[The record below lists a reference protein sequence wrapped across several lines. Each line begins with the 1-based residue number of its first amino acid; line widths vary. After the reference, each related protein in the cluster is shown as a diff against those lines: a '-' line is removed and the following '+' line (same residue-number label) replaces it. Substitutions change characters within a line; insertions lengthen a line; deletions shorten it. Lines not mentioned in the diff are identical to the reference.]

1 MAAIAGNAK
10 MADDKVVRIGGATA
24 SLADTALSV
33 PQLLSGGT
41 LDYLVFDY
49 LAEGSMGILGRLQA
63 ANPEMGYG
71 FYFLSL
77 HVGPYLED
85 ISAQGVKVVA
95 NAGGVNP
102 AGLVSALEQMIQAKG
117 LDLTVA
123 CVEGDDLRGRVDE
136 LRAAGH
142 RDMFIDT
149 PFPENVV
156 SANAYLGAFPIA
168 AALDAGAD
176 IVITG
181 RVVDSAVVL
190 GPLIHEFDWGL
201 EDLDRLAAG
210 TLAGHLLECGAQV
223 TGGTFTDWRDV
234 PDWGNIGFP
243 IGECRA
249 DGSVIIT
256 KPEGTGGL
264 VSIGT
269 VAEQILYE
277 VSDPADYI
285 VADVRCDFSHVQL
298 EQIGENRVRVSGAKG
313 RAPTDSYKACIT
325 FDGGWRTTAYQP
337 IIGEDAAE
345 KAKRQAQALFERGR
359 VLLRAANLP
368 DFTLTDTVLIG
379 GESSFGAHANP
390 GGGRELICKL
400 VVDHPDKEG
409 AEIFS
414 REQWAGISGMS
425 VGTSINLATQVTPMT
440 GVFLFLIDKESVAST
455 LTINGAT
462 QDIAVA
468 SGVPV
473 SEPASVPSAQKP
485 FQSSESGATVNL
497 VDLAWARSGD
507 KGHLFNVAVIA
518 RQPEYLPYLRSALTI
533 EAVSDWYSHLGP
545 EGQSPRV
552 ETFEAPGL
560 HALNFVIHDALTGGI
575 NASTRLDPA
584 AKGMAQ
590 MLLRFPIQVSAAL
603 AAELKHK
610 AISKG
615 GSHA

>member
-1 MAAIAGNAK
+1 MAAIAGG
-10 MADDKVVRIGGATA
+10 DKIVRIGGATA

-33 PQLLSGGT
+33 PQLLQGGS

-63 ANPEMGYG
+63 ENPDMGYG

-77 HVGPYLED
+77 HVGPYLEE
-85 ISAQGVKVVA
+85 IAAKGVKVVA

-102 AGLVSALEQMIQAKG
+102 AGLVSALEQMIIAKG

-123 CVEGDDLRGRVDE
+123 CVEGDDLRSRVDE
-136 LRAAGH
+136 LRKAGH

-149 PFPENVV
+149 EFPDNIV

-190 GPLIHEFDWGL
+190 GPLIHEFGWGVD
-201 EDLDRLAAG
+201 DLDLLAAG

-234 PDWGNIGFP
+234 PDWANIGFP
-243 IGECRA
+243 IGECHE
-249 DGSVIIT
+249 DGSLIIT
-256 KPEGTGGL
+256 KPENTGGL

-285 VADVRCDFSHVQL
+285 MPDVRCDFSGVTL
-298 EQIGENRVRVSGAKG
+298 EQAGENRVRVSGAKG
-313 RAPTDSYKACIT
+313 RVATDSYKACIT
-325 FDGGWRTTAYQP
+325 FDGGWRAVAYQP

-345 KAKRQAQALFERGR
+345 KAMRQAEALFERSR
-359 VLLRAANLP
+359 VLLSGASLP
-368 DFTLTDTVLIG
+368 DFTFTDTVLIG
-379 GESSFGAHANP
+379 GEASFGGHAKP
-390 GGGRELICKL
+390 GGGREIICKL
-400 VVDHPDKEG
+400 VADHPDKEG

-440 GVFLFLIDKESVAST
+440 GVFLFLIDKKGIVPTVTIKGETQEISMSLGSPHSV
-455 LTINGAT
+455 
-462 QDIAVA
+462 
-468 SGVPV
+468 
-473 SEPASVPSAQKP
+473 PASNVVVTKQPAQ
-485 FQSSESGATVNL
+485 QADDVTVDL
-497 VDLAWARSGD
+497 IQLAWARSGD

-518 RQPEYLPYLRSALTI
+518 REPEYLPFLRNALTP
-533 EAVSDWYSHLGP
+533 EAISDWYAHLGAD
-545 EGQSPRV
+545 GHLPRV
-552 ETFEAPGL
+552 EQFEAPGL
-560 HALNFVIHDALTGGI
+560 HALNYVIHGALTGGI

-590 MLLRFPIQVSAAL
+590 MLLRFPVTVPAAI
-603 AAELKHK
+603 AEKLKTK

>member
-1 MAAIAGNAK
+1 MAAIAGDAMNK
-10 MADDKVVRIGGATA
+10 PERVVRIGGATA

-33 PQLLSGGT
+33 PQLLQGGA

-63 ANPEMGYG
+63 SNPDMGYG

-77 HVGPYLED
+77 HVGPYLEE
-85 ISAQGVKVVA
+85 IAAQGVKVVA

-102 AGLVSALEQMIQAKG
+102 AGLVSALEQMIKAQG

-123 CVEGDDLRGRVDE
+123 CVEGDDLRGRVDK

-149 PFPENVV
+149 GFPDNIV

-190 GPLIHEFDWGL
+190 GPLIHEFGWG
-201 EDLDRLAAG
+201 EDDLDRLAAG

-234 PDWGNIGFP
+234 PDWANIGYP
-243 IGECRA
+243 IGECHA
-249 DGSVIIT
+249 DGSLIIT
-256 KPEGTGGL
+256 KPENTGGL

-285 VADVRCDFSHVQL
+285 MPDVRCDFSDVKL
-298 EQIGENRVRVSGAKG
+298 EQVGEHRVHVSGAKG
-313 RAPTDSYKACIT
+313 YTATDTYKACIT
-325 FDGGWRTTAYQP
+325 FDGGWRAVAYQP

-345 KAKRQAQALFERGR
+345 KAIRQAEALFERGR
-359 VLLRAANLP
+359 VLLRAGNLP

-390 GGGRELICKL
+390 GGGREIICKL
-400 VVDHPDKEG
+400 VADHPDKEG

-440 GVFLFLIDKESVAST
+440 GVFLFLIDKKGIVPT
-455 LTINGAT
+455 ITINGDT
-462 QDIAVA
+462 QDIAV
-468 SGVPV
+468 SLGSPMSKSV
-473 SEPASVPSAQKP
+473 SKIVVTEQREQK
-485 FQSSESGATVNL
+485 ADDVT
-497 VDLAWARSGD
+497 VDLIQIAWARSGD

-518 RQPEYLPYLRSALTI
+518 REAECLPFLRASLTPD
-533 EAVSDWYSHLGP
+533 AVSDWYAHLGP
-545 EGQSPRV
+545 KGQPPHV
-552 ETFEAPGL
+552 EQFESPGL
-560 HALNFVIHDALTGGI
+560 NALNFVIHDALTGGI
-575 NASTRLDPA
+575 NASTKLDPA

-590 MLLRFPIQVSAAL
+590 MLLRFPVRVPAKL
-603 AAELKHK
+603 AADLK
-610 AISKG
+610 IKG

>member
-1 MAAIAGNAK
+1 MSKKERVI
-10 MADDKVVRIGGATA
+10 RIGGATA

-33 PQLLSGGT
+33 PQLLSGGN

-63 ANPEMGYG
+63 ANPDMGYG

-85 ISAQGVKVVA
+85 IAARGVKVIA

-102 AGLVSALEQMIQAKG
+102 AGLVSALEQMIKAKG

-136 LRAAGH
+136 LRGAGH

-149 PFPENVV
+149 KFPDNIV
-156 SANAYLGAFPIA
+156 SANAYLGAFPVA

-190 GPLIHEFDWGL
+190 GPLIHEFGWG
-201 EDLDRLAAG
+201 ETDLDLLAAG

-234 PDWGNIGFP
+234 PDWANIGFP
-243 IGECRA
+243 IGECHS

-256 KPEGTGGL
+256 KPENTGGL
-264 VSIGT
+264 VSVGT

-285 VADVRCDFSHVQL
+285 VADVRCDFSHVKL
-298 EQIGENRVRVSGAKG
+298 EQIAKDRVRVTGAKG
-313 RAPTDSYKACIT
+313 RAPTDTYKACIT
-325 FDGGWRTTAYQP
+325 FDGGWRTVAYQP

-345 KAKRQAQALFERGR
+345 KAQRQAKALFERGR
-359 VLLRAANLP
+359 TLLRESKLP
-368 DFTLTDTVLIG
+368 DFTFTDTVLIG
-379 GESSFGAHANP
+379 GEASFGAHANP
-390 GGGRELICKL
+390 GGGREVICKL

-440 GVFLFLIDKESVAST
+440 GVFLFLIDKDGITPIVNINGKTQEVSVA
-455 LTINGAT
+455 N
-462 QDIAVA
+462 
-468 SGVPV
+468 GVP
-473 SEPASVPSAQKP
+473 A
-485 FQSSESGATVNL
+485 SESLPLQHAVKTIPPVSDAVSVDL
-497 VDLAWARSGD
+497 IDLAWARSGD

-518 RQPEYLPYLRSALTI
+518 REAEYLPYLRKALSPQ
-533 EAVSDWYSHLGP
+533 AVSDWYKHLGP
-545 EGQSPRV
+545 DGQSPRV
-552 ETFEAPGL
+552 EVFEAPGL
-560 HALNFVIHDALTGGI
+560 NALNFVIHDALTGGI

-590 MLLRFPIQVSAAL
+590 MLLRFPIKVPAKM
-603 AAELKHK
+603 AAELNSNKT
-610 AISKG
+610 S
-615 GSHA
+615 